1 MSDVRIKLPKKNE
14 EEETYA
20 CRECGLLKLS
30 TEFRFKNKAK
40 GILHPGCKDC
50 IRKRDDARTYN
61 YGDTKKCTGCK
72 NVLPIDDFGINR
84 VKTGQRKARCRDC
97 VTLFRNK
104 IKRSET
110 DRDRYHNRGGREKAK
125 VSYEKYKPKRN
136 ANRREKTKND
146 PQYRLDHNYRTRIY
160 HALRQNG
167 QSRTG
172 KIKYLGMS
180 QDIYNQWLEYQFDEN
195 MTRDNYG
202 TYWEID
208 HVKPCASFDLTK
220 EENIYDCFDWK
231 NTRPLEKTANT
242 SKGDTVD
249 MNLVEEHK
257 WVVQDFI
264 LDKSLEGEFVD
275 NSRHSN
281 YTYDLY
287 GV

>member
-84 VKTGQRKARCRDC
+84 AKTGQRKARCRDC

-208 HVKPCASFDLTK
+208 HVKPECEAKPDELRLAAVPADFYRHTCSQRRGTHRRSLRSTDGSGLSLGQVRDLGRRR
-220 EENIYDCFDWK
+220 E
-231 NTRPLEKTANT
+231 
-242 SKGDTVD
+242 
-249 MNLVEEHK
+249 
-257 WVVQDFI
+257 
-264 LDKSLEGEFVD
+264 LD
-275 NSRHSN
+275 
-281 YTYDLY
+281 
-287 GV
+287 